1 VVEGIVRAKQHVF
14 GDAERRRA
22 IPLLIHGDA
31 AFAAQGVVSE
41 TLMLGGLK
49 AYRTGGTVHVIV
61 NNQVGFTTDSEDGR
75 STRYASDIAKIVQ
88 APVFHVNGD
97 DPEAAVHVAELAV
110 RYRQQFRRDV
120 IIDLVC
126 YRRYGHNELDDP
138 TFTQPLMYEAIAN
151 HPSNSVV
158 YAARLGEAG
167 AVSEEDVDAMR
178 AEIRETLDKAHG
190 AAQQLPHQHLERLG
204 GIWEG
209 LETAGEDWSAVTA
222 VKPETLEAIAR
233 ALVTVPEGF
242 HWHKRLKKLMQERA
256 AMVLED
262 GPIDWGC
269 GEALAI
275 GSLLLEDTKVRLTG
289 QDTVRGT
296 FSHRHAMYTDQE
308 TGEDYVPLNHLGGEQ
323 NVFQIVNSPL
333 SELAALGFEYGYST
347 ADPWT
352 LVVWEAQF
360 GDFINAAQ
368 IVIDQFLA
376 SGESKWRRMS
386 GLVLLLPH
394 GYEGQGPEHSSARL
408 ERFVELYAEGNIQV
422 CNLTTPA
429 QFFHVLRRQTK
440 RRFRKPL
447 IVMSPK
453 SLLRHRLAVSR
464 VAEFTGGGFSPVL
477 DDREIGDRGA
487 VRKLLICSGK
497 VFYALL
503 EARRGRGI
511 EDAPIARLEQLCPF
525 PDREIEA
532 LLSSYP
538 NLERLVWVQE
548 EPENMGAWR
557 NIRHRFERHLPDG
570 VTLAY
575 VGREEAPSP
584 ATGSFGVH
592 GKEEAALIDA
602 ALAPS

>member
-1 VVEGIVRAKQHVF
+1 
-14 GDAERRRA
+14 
-22 IPLLIHGDA
+22 
-31 AFAAQGVVSE
+31 
-41 TLMLGGLK
+41 
-49 AYRTGGTVHVIV
+49 
-61 NNQVGFTTDSEDGR
+61 
-75 STRYASDIAKIVQ
+75 
-88 APVFHVNGD
+88 
-97 DPEAAVHVAELAV
+97 
-110 RYRQQFRRDV
+110 
-120 IIDLVC
+120 
-126 YRRYGHNELDDP
+126 
-138 TFTQPLMYEAIAN
+138 
-151 HPSNSVV
+151 
-158 YAARLGEAG
+158 
-167 AVSEEDVDAMR
+167 
-178 AEIRETLDKAHG
+178 
-190 AAQQLPHQHLERLG
+190 
-204 GIWEG
+204 
-209 LETAGEDWSAVTA
+209 
-222 VKPETLEAIAR
+222 LEAIAR

-242 HWHKRLKKLMQERA
+242 HWHKRLKKLMAERA

-296 FSHRHAMYTDQE
+296 FSHRHAVYTDQE

-368 IVIDQFLA
+368 IVVDQFLA
-376 SGESKWRRMS
+376 SGEAKWRRMS

-429 QFFHVLRRQTK
+429 QFFHGLRRQMK

-464 VAEFTGGGFSPVL
+464 VAEFTGGAFSPVL
-477 DDREIGDRGA
+477 DDGEIGDRGT

-497 VFYALL
+497 VFYTLL
-503 EARRGRGI
+503 EARRERGI

-532 LLSSYP
+532 LLSGYP

-592 GKEEAALIDA
+592 GKEEAALIDE